1 MARRARRRVSPPRS
15 EGGEMAIEY
24 LLVTFP
30 EQRAVLADGNGVGFT
45 NHTLM
50 LPTDEYLITLEGTGY
65 QPPDQ
70 DIALSGTSLVKPMV
84 ISFTHTGA
92 GAGVTATPPPSAPAG
107 APPARRGGGKKKKN
121 A

>member
-1 MARRARRRVSPPRS
+1 
-15 EGGEMAIEY
+15 MAIEY
-24 LLVTFP
+24 LLVTYP

-50 LPTDEYLITLEGTGY
+50 LPTDEYLITLDGGGY
-65 QPPDQ
+65 QPPAQ

-84 ISFTHTGA
+84 IAFT
-92 GAGVTATPPPSAPAG
+92 PASPVVAVVP
-107 APPARRGGGKKKKN
+107 APPTAITAGRASRTARRKTRR

>member
-1 MARRARRRVSPPRS
+1 
-15 EGGEMAIEY
+15 MAIEY

-65 QPPDQ
+65 QPRDQ

-84 ISFTHTGA
+84 ISFTLTGA
-92 GAGVTATPPPSAPAG
+92 VAGVTATPPPAPPSAIAG
-107 APPARRGGGKKKKN
+107 APPARRGGGKKKN

>member
-1 MARRARRRVSPPRS
+1 MAKPVRRGATASRRSGPSPQS

-24 LLVTFP
+24 LLVTYP

-50 LPTDEYLITLEGTGY
+50 LPTDEYLIRLEGDGY
-65 QPPDQ
+65 DPPSQ

-84 ISFTHTGA
+84 IPFPPTSPAGGGA
-92 GAGVTATPPPSAPAG
+92 GKKRTRAQAP
-107 APPARRGGGKKKKN
+107 RI
-121 A
+121 

>member
-1 MARRARRRVSPPRS
+1 MAKPVRAGATTSRRGPRS
-15 EGGEMAIEY
+15 SQSQGGEMAIEY
-24 LLVTFP
+24 LLVTYP

-50 LPTDEYLITLEGTGY
+50 LPTDEYLITLEGGGY
-65 QPPDQ
+65 DPPSQ

-84 ISFTHTGA
+84 IPFTPT
-92 GAGVTATPPPSAPAG
+92 SPAG
-107 APPARRGGGKKKKN
+107 GVAGKKRKR